1 MSRETSPRIRTQNR
15 FVAFW
20 AKTFPYIKLQ
30 TKLSFT
36 AQRRQS
42 VGRRVAKYIVDFLV
56 FVAIMVFL
64 FLLLRALVTQSTKI
78 PGKSISIAL
87 FTLSQLILLVMSVAQ
102 QCKRLHRPED
112 IRIITSFPL
121 TPFQRYL
128 GEIISIYVRLLF
140 FSLLFFWPVMI
151 VYGAAMAVADSTIKV
166 GTIVAFIFSS
176 LFATILLP
184 LVPFAVSLVISVPF
198 MYLVSFLSNK
208 NIAKLVIF
216 ILGFVILLVIY
227 SLVLRFMADWYIHA
241 KNNVEVMEGIASFLN
256 RMNKPYNP
264 SYFTSEI
271 AVMENV
277 GINFLCVLAIGIVFG
292 AAGIAITKPLYH
304 RFATSASSLEQLTAV
319 RKTKLNSDNAFKTI
333 FTKEVKQIVRTEAY
347 AYFYLGVAFAIPIM
361 TYLVADIVQMLGKSH
376 TGNTIFFGFAF
387 MILFIILS
395 LIGSFS
401 ANAISREGTQ
411 FYITKVSPISYRKQ
425 LLAKALVNF
434 TVAFGTMFLCVIVLA
449 ATANT
454 SQDAKMGL
462 SAVDVVF
469 LFFMA
474 LFFLIGV
481 TFNGINLNLAR
492 PKIDVNNAAPN
503 ESNVVIQLLIAIFV
517 TGIASIFVIVVDG
530 VLGVSSSICHA
541 IILALM
547 VVYAGINFLIF
558 FFTAERKYAKIEAK

>member
-1 MSRETSPRIRTQNR
+1 MSKAVSPKYPTHNR

-20 AKTFPYIKLQ
+20 AQTFPYIKLQ

-36 AQRRQS
+36 APRRQKMS
-42 VGRRVAKYIVDFLV
+42 KRIIKYVVDFLV
-56 FVAIMVFL
+56 FVAIMAFV

-78 PGKSISIAL
+78 PGKSIAIAL
-87 FTLSQLILLVMSVAQ
+87 FTLAQIILLVMSVAQ

-112 IRIITSFPL
+112 IRIITTFPL

-140 FSLLFFWPVMI
+140 FSLLFFWPLML
-151 VYGAAMAVADSTIKV
+151 VYGGAMAVSDSSIKV
-166 GTIVAFIFSS
+166 GTIVAFVFSS

-184 LVPFAVSLVISVPF
+184 LVPFAISLVISVPF
-198 MYLVSFLSNK
+198 MYLVSYLSNK

-216 ILGFVILLVIY
+216 IIGFVILLAIY

-241 KNNVEVMEGIASFLN
+241 KNNVEVMEGIASFLD

-271 AVMENV
+271 AVMNNI
-277 GINFLCVLAIGIVFG
+277 GINFLFVLAIAVVFG

-304 RFATSASSLEQLTAV
+304 HFATSASSLEQLTAV

-333 FTKEVKQIVRTEAY
+333 FVKEVKQIVRTEAY
-347 AYFYLGVAFAIPIM
+347 AYFYLGVAFAMPIM
-361 TYLVADIVQMLGKSH
+361 TYLLADIVQMLGESH

-395 LIGSFS
+395 LIASFS
-401 ANAISREGTQ
+401 ANAISREGNQ
-411 FYITKVSPISYRKQ
+411 FYITKVAPISYRKQ

-449 ATANT
+449 ATAN
-454 SQDAKMGL
+454 SGQDPRMGL
-462 SAVDVVF
+462 SAVDVTF

-474 LFFLIGV
+474 LFFLIGI

-503 ESNVVIQLLIAIFV
+503 ESNVVIQLLIALFV
-517 TGIASIFVIVVDG
+517 TAIASIFVIVVDG
-530 VLGVSSSICHA
+530 VMGVSSSLCHG
-541 IILALM
+541 IILAIM
-547 VVYAGINFLIF
+547 VVYAAINFVIF